1 MGLKPSEGQHGTMVT
16 PDDMILR
23 CPQIDV
29 EATPQNTLETTF
41 EIENPTNQD
50 VSADVV
56 ITLGGQEV
64 IDISVPVFAGSAR
77 EPSLAIDLEDYP
89 TGELPLVIEV
99 TNVTEFR

>member
-1 MGLKPSEGQHGTMVT
+1 MAT

-29 EATPQNTLETTF
+29 EATPQDTLDTSF

-64 IDISVPVFAGSAR
+64 IDVTVPVSAGSVR
-77 EPSLAIDLEDYP
+77 EPSLSIDLEDYP
-89 TGELPLVIEV
+89 TGELGLVIEV
-99 TNVTEFR
+99 TNVTER